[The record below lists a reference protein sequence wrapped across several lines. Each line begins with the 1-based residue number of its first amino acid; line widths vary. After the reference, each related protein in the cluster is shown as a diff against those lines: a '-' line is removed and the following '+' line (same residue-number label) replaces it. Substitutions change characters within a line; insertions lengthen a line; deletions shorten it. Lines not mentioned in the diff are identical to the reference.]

1 MTLADLLDTARQY
14 GCQID
19 IVDGFYLITHP
30 QWPSG
35 PFVTVSQRNPN
46 ARVSQEFVNQVEEFR
61 GGP

>member
-1 MTLADLLDTARQY
+1 MTLADLIATAGQY

-19 IVDGFYLITHP
+19 IVDGFYVITHP

-35 PFVTVSQRNPN
+35 PIVTVPQRGPN
-46 ARVSQEFVNQVEEFR
+46 TRVSQEFVDQIEEFR